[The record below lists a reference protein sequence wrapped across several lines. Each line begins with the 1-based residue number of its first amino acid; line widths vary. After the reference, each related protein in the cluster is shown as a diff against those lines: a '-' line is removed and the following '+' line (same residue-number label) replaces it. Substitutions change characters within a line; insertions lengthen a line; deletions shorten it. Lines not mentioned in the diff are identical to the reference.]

1 MELKVLVCLSYH
13 PNILKSSWPQK
24 DLRLWHKS
32 QTTISSKCFLIF
44 SGINIWI
51 IKKNNQDWFNF
62 KNIFLKRFY
71 SRLIIQSL
79 LDITRAIT
87 RSSVNYREFSGTKKG
102 VHKFNELGEKLDLL
116 SGSSFWAKEWVE
128 STVHQKTND
137 NQLTVFTF
145 YPLNFHL
152 YRHFLLVSSL
162 FSKTNYES
170 NWNRRKFK
178 RNVKNVRLALLELT
192 EG

>member
-87 RSSVNYREFSGTKKG
+87 RSSVNYRELSFREPKRAYINSTSWEKSSTYW
-102 VHKFNELGEKLDLL
+102 VVRVFELK
-116 SGSSFWAKEWVE
+116 SEW
-128 STVHQKTND
+128 SR
-137 NQLTVFTF
+137 
-145 YPLNFHL
+145 L
-152 YRHFLLVSSL
+152 YI
-162 FSKTNYES
+162 
-170 NWNRRKFK
+170 K
-178 RNVKNVRLALLELT
+178 RPTIIN
-192 EG
+192 